1 MYIRGYI
8 MYIDRQREG
17 GRFLLWKEKTDEV
30 MREYIY
36 IYIGN
41 SIYSEANKINVKSMR
56 CSKLNHAMYYMFTES
71 DAQDQSCE
79 RLL

>member
-1 MYIRGYI
+1 MYVGGYI
-8 MYIDRQREG
+8 IYIDRQREEE
-17 GRFLLWKEKTDEV
+17 RFLLWKEKTDEV
-30 MREYIY
+30 MGGY
-36 IYIGN
+36 IYIGT

-79 RLL
+79 RRL